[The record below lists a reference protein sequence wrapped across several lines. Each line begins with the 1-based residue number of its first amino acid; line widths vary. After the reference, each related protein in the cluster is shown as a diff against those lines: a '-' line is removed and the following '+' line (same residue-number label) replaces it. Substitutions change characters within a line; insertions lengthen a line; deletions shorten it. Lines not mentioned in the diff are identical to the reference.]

1 MCLLAEGFLLTLKRG
16 WRKKMSRIT
25 RPQVYRAI
33 AAVIDWRTVAHAA
46 AVEDDDENY
55 RRPASQRQKD

>member
-1 MCLLAEGFLLTLKRG
+1 
-16 WRKKMSRIT
+16 MSRIT